1 MLILIILLRYK
12 TYLGK
17 DLIMKHNTKG
27 SGFFT
32 NTAVLTVIALFCCAL
47 WGSATPFIKIG
58 YGLLLPEKDVPSTI
72 LFAGIRFFF
81 AGLLTVI
88 IFSIARKRILIPKKD
103 NLGRIGIVC
112 IFQTVLQYIFF
123 YVGLANTS
131 GVKGTILTGS
141 STFFAIIISSLIFR
155 QEKLTAKKIIAC
167 VLGLGGIVAINLNGL
182 TLSMNFLG
190 DGFAIFSAVSLAI
203 SSVLIKK
210 FSAYEDPVTISGY
223 QFIAGGAFMVA
234 LGLLLGGKIQLG
246 SFRGILVLVYLSF
259 LSAIAYSLWGILLKY
274 NPVSKVTVF
283 SFTTPVF
290 GVLLTLL
297 LLNEDSKVSIVNII
311 VALLLVS
318 LGIFILNYARI
329 KRNDTELENTNK

>member
-1 MLILIILLRYK
+1 
-12 TYLGK
+12 
-17 DLIMKHNTKG
+17 MKENTKG
-27 SGFFT
+27 SVFFT
-32 NTAVLTVIALFCCAL
+32 NPIVLTAIALLCCAL

-81 AGLLTVI
+81 AGLLTII
-88 IFSIARKRILIPKKD
+88 IFSIARKKLLVPKKE
-103 NLGRIGIVC
+103 NLGRVGIVC

-155 QEKLTAKKIIAC
+155 QEKLTAKKIVAC

-182 TLSMNFLG
+182 NLSMNFLG
-190 DGFAIFSAVSLAI
+190 DGFAIFSAISLAI

-210 FSAYEDPVTISGY
+210 FSAHEDPVTISGY
-223 QFIAGGAFMVA
+223 QFVAGGAFMVA
-234 LGLLLGGKIQLG
+234 LGLILGGKIKLG
-246 SFRGILVLVYLSF
+246 SFGGIMVLVYLSF

-311 VALLLVS
+311 IALLLVS
-318 LGIFILNYARI
+318 LGIFILNYSKA
-329 KRNDTELENTNK
+329 KRSDAATETVKE